1 MMFCSLSEVKGM
13 DIKMNI
19 YLQELKRNKRFL
31 IIWSCVGFLLIV
43 SQLAVF
49 PSFYEDSVAAQEQLI
64 NKYPEALVKAF
75 GLSELNMSD
84 ILNYYA
90 VKIVPLVSMVGA
102 IFAMILGCSILS
114 KETSEKTIEF
124 LLSKPV
130 SRSHIITSK
139 LFSVLT
145 GVLVFTLV
153 QFVGSFALM
162 EKYKEAD
169 YSISLMFL
177 MWGALLLLFI
187 AFAVVGFFLSIFISK
202 PKTVYSLS
210 IGLVMMSYFFS
221 VLSVSSEKLESLKFL
236 SFFKY
241 SDVVN
246 IISDESMDPVYLF
259 CYAVVIM
266 ASVIL
271 SYVFYSKKRIYV

>member
-1 MMFCSLSEVKGM
+1 MMFCTLIKVKGI

-19 YLQELKRNKRFL
+19 YLQELKRNRKFL
-31 IIWSCVGFLLIV
+31 IIWSCVGLLLIV

-49 PSFYEDSVAAQEQLI
+49 PSFYEDSAVAQGQLI
-64 NKYPEALVKAF
+64 DKYPEALVKAF

-130 SRSHIITSK
+130 SRNQIITSK
-139 LFSVLT
+139 LFGVLT

-153 QFVGSFALM
+153 QFAGSFALM

-169 YSISLMFL
+169 YSISLMLL
-177 MWGALLLLFI
+177 MWAALLLLFI

-210 IGLVMMSYFFS
+210 IGLVMVSYFLS
-221 VLSVSSEKLESLKFL
+221 VMSVSSEKLESLKFL

-241 SDVVN
+241 SDIVT
-246 IISDESMDPVYLF
+246 IISNESMDPVYLV

-266 ASVIL
+266 VSIIL
-271 SYVFYSKKRIYV
+271 SYVFYGKKKIYV